1 MSGYSEKELL
11 DAGMVEP
18 HDKKQLIRTGFWDV
32 SEEELRK
39 VLAEL
44 DTALMKSQ
52 TKVNPFTPADH
63 KEFNFGKFM

>member
-11 DAGMVEP
+11 DAGMIEITDEKCEQILDGL
-18 HDKKQLIRTGFWDV
+18 DK
-32 SEEELRK
+32 
-39 VLAEL
+39 
-44 DTALMKSQ
+44 ALMKSQ